1 MFQYVTEEE
10 QRNSSIKNEEAG
22 LKQEICS
29 VVDVSGGESLMLYR
43 TILGRNLE
51 C

>member
-22 LKQEICS
+22 LKQKTHS
-29 VVDVSGGESLMLYR
+29 AVDVSGGESLMPYR
-43 TILGRNLE
+43 AILSRNLE